1 MQEFDD
7 RHKGGLLISDERN
20 TIVLAAGIAQS
31 IAVPAKA
38 AIVLFSANADFWAD
52 YDNTAIVPSS
62 NITDGTSPELNP
74 TLRRLNNVSNISLI
88 SASAAKIQISF
99 YQ

>member
-7 RHKGGLLISDERN
+7 RHKGGLLISDDRN
-20 TIVLAAGIAQS
+20 TVVLSAGAAQS
-31 IAVPAKA
+31 IAVPNRAS
-38 AIVLFSANADFWAD
+38 IVLFSADADFWAD
-52 YDNTAIVPSS
+52 YDSTAIVPSVS
-62 NITDGTSPELNP
+62 ITNGTSPELNP

-88 SASAAKIQISF
+88 STSAAKIQISF

>member
-7 RHKGGLLISDERN
+7 RHRGGLLISDNRN
-20 TIVLAAGIAQS
+20 TLVLTANTAES
-31 IAVPAKA
+31 IAVPEGAQIA
-38 AIVLFSANADFWAD
+38 LFSATADFWAD
-52 YDNTAIVPSS
+52 YDNTAIVPSVD
-62 NITDGTSPELNP
+62 ITNGTAPELNP